1 MIDKAQKSVLVLG
14 NGPSLR
20 NLNYAALPIDVD
32 IFRVNQFY
40 FEDFYF
46 AGKEVDLVSCI
57 EITNDFNKYSI
68 NS

>member
-40 FEDFYF
+40 F
-46 AGKEVDLVSCI
+46 
-57 EITNDFNKYSI
+57 
-68 NS
+68 